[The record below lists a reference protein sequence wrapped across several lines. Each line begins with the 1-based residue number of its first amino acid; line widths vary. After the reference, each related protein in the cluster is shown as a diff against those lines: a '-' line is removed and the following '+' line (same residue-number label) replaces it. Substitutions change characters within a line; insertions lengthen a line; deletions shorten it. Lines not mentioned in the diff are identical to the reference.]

1 MKPSRLSVIPLRL
14 PDFLEKKCQALL
26 DDIQG
31 AHSVN
36 VALLSEQHAAGFT
49 EALAWLQV
57 MPPAQTEGLYRLYGQ
72 ALRGRIA
79 ALGH

>member
-1 MKPSRLSVIPLRL
+1 M
-14 PDFLEKKCQALL
+14 

-31 AHSVN
+31 AYSVN
-36 VALLSEQHAAGFT
+36 VALLNEQHAAGFT

-57 MPPAQTEGLYRLYGQ
+57 MPPAQSEGLYRLYGQ